1 MLELITQEIA
11 REFGYL
17 SEAGEIHLIVPDHL
31 GVMQQILIV
40 GYMT

>member
-11 REFGYL
+11 REFRYL
-17 SEAGEIHLIVPDHL
+17 SEAGEIHLIVLDHL
-31 GVMQQILIV
+31 GLVQKILIV